1 MNDGIFCSGQAAIFR
16 LVAEAIADMAP
27 SCGFTGPDLPA
38 RDIYDQCVR
47 CGLCLPT
54 CPTYVETLVETSS
67 PRGRIALIKAVSEGH
82 LDITS
87 PGFVHQMSEC
97 LDCRACEAVCPS
109 GVEYGQLLETART
122 QVQRALGKRAPWH
135 VRMLRTITI
144 GGLFRNYRL
153 MRVAAALLRFYQR
166 SGLQALL
173 RRSGLLKALK
183 LADLEALTPPI
194 STRFFIPR
202 DQHWAS
208 HAERRATVFMHVG
221 CIMHVAFADV
231 NAATVRMMQRV
242 GCDVIAPSTQGCCG
256 AIAVHAGELESGRE
270 LAKRNIIAFEQSKA
284 DFYLINAAG
293 CGSTLK
299 EYGRLF
305 EEVPEWRERAA
316 RFSAAVRDIT
326 EFLDAMGLPP
336 GMGWKEMVVTYQ
348 EPCHLVHAQRI
359 SAAPRHLLNQIPG
372 LILREMAESSLC
384 CGSAGIYNITE
395 PEMAQQLQRRK
406 IENALRVE
414 PEIIVTANPGCAL
427 QLASGLRAAGRNI
440 EVKHIV
446 ELLDEAYARAEAS

>member
-1 MNDGIFCSGQAAIFR
+1 MSATR
-16 LVAEAIADMAP
+16 
-27 SCGFTGPDLPA
+27 GFTSPDLPS

-67 PRGRIALIKAVSEGH
+67 PRGRIALIKSVAEGH
-82 LDITS
+82 LDLTS

-109 GVEYGQLLETART
+109 GVEYGQLLETSRT

-135 VRMLRTITI
+135 VRAIRSLTI
-144 GGLFRNYRL
+144 GGLFGNYRL
-153 MRVAAALLRFYQR
+153 MRMAAVLLRFYQR
-166 SGLQALL
+166 SGLQNFI
-173 RRSGLLKALK
+173 RKSGILSKLK
-183 LADLEALTPPI
+183 LAEAEALAPQI
-194 STRFFIPR
+194 SDNFFVPR

-231 NAATVRMMQRV
+231 NAATVRMLQRV
-242 GCDVIAPSTQGCCG
+242 GCDVIAPSSQGCCG
-256 AIAVHAGELESGRE
+256 AIAVHAGELERGRE
-270 LAKRNIIAFEQSKA
+270 LAKRNIVAFEESKA

-305 EEVPEWRERAA
+305 EEVPEWHERGV
-316 RFSAAVRDIT
+316 RFSQAVRDIT

-359 SAAPRHLLNQIPG
+359 TTAPRRLLAQIPG
-372 LILREMAESSLC
+372 ITLREMPESSLC
-384 CGSAGIYNITE
+384 CGSAGIYNLTQ

-406 IENALRVE
+406 VENALRVE
-414 PEIIVTANPGCAL
+414 PEVIATANPGCAL
-427 QLASGLRAAGRNI
+427 QLVSGLREAGRQI

-446 ELLDEAYARAEAS
+446 ELLDEAYARAESQNGSRSLTRSTASPTTPTG